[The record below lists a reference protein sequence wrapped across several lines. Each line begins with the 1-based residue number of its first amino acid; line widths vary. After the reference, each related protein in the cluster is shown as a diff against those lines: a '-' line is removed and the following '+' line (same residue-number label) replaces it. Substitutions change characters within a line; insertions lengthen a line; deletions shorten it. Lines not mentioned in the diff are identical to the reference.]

1 MKSFVNVAP
10 EFPPPPYS
18 WLITT
23 DGVETDTVCCAERG
37 ESGEDKAGD
46 VGRSVQ
52 ERILVPNKRLIAART
67 TWCRMS
73 ADFLLDI
80 LGCSMLAF
88 GLLGSA
94 AIESNQKR

>member
-1 MKSFVNVAP
+1 
-10 EFPPPPYS
+10 
-18 WLITT
+18 
-23 DGVETDTVCCAERG
+23 
-37 ESGEDKAGD
+37 
-46 VGRSVQ
+46 
-52 ERILVPNKRLIAART
+52 
-67 TWCRMS
+67 MS